1 MSDSL
6 RPDGLQ
12 HARLLCPWDSPGKN
26 TGVGWQALL
35 QGIVPIQG
43 SNTCFLCLLHWQVG
57 SFPRVPHLGSSKPF
71 WKVKVKS
78 LSCVWLFVTPWTVP
92 YQAPPSMGF
101 SRKEYQSG
109 LPFPLPNL
117 KPTLRSQTDD
127 MKHVSFTYHWH
138 HQMSDRSCY
147 VWSGWAFWCLIWY
160 TGTWA
165 PGPDP
170 PGWIQSS
177 RPGPVCPCKNSPR
190 GRKRH
195 GPCVQSESEKNK
207 HQGGDQVRSVLTL
220 KGTGPPLFLL

>member
-1 MSDSL
+1 MDCSM
-6 RPDGLQ
+6 
-12 HARLLCPWDSPGKN
+12 
-26 TGVGWQALL
+26 
-35 QGIVPIQG
+35 
-43 SNTCFLCLLHWQVG
+43 
-57 SFPRVPHLGSSKPF
+57 LGSSVHGILQARTLEWVGRLSSRGSSPSRDQTHVSYVSCIGRWVLFHECHTWEAQNPF
-71 WKVKVKS
+71 EKWKWTCVS

-101 SRKEYQSG
+101 SRQEYQSG

-138 HQMSDRSCY
+138 HQMRDHSCY
-147 VWSGWAFWCLIWY
+147 VWSRWAFWCLIWY
-160 TGTWA
+160 TGTSA

-220 KGTGPPLFLL
+220 KVTGPPLFLL